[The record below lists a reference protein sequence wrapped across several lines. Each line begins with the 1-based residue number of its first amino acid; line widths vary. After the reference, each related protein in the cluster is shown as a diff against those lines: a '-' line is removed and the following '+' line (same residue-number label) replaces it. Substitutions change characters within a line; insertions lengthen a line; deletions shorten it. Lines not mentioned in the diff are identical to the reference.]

1 MAQGERWMK
10 RREDEE
16 MKNDEEE
23 EKKEGRKRTKRERR
37 QERDGEGAKQG
48 GRVIGWGGA
57 VGPVGYF

>member
-1 MAQGERWMK
+1 
-10 RREDEE
+10 